1 MRAIGGVA
9 LASMTDHILD
19 VAHGEKFAIGDG
31 NGDGGRQRLRPVE
44 RVETIIEQD
53 RVCVHGNSRIR

>member
-19 VAHGEKFAIGDG
+19 VAHGEKCAIGD
-31 NGDGGRQRLRPVE
+31 GDGGRQRLRPVE